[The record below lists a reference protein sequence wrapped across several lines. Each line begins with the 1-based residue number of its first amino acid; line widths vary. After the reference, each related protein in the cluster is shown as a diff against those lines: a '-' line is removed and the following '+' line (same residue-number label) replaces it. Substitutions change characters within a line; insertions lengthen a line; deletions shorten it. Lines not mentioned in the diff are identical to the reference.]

1 MVCFV
6 QYISFFMLCKGRVA
20 IYGMLQ
26 VCLSE
31 DSPAWLD
38 SFQLLLE
45 ICHLLG
51 TEGMF
56 ITVSRVTL
64 AEAKKRLSYIMERA
78 GSKDKKFIQCVL
90 RTPAAQAPFLSCV
103 PRTDREWDHGYTGL
117 PTHPQN
123 HLRAMGAEV
132 TIKKTNNLSPNFS
145 FERKRLVLPT
155 ASFARPVSSQRSAWL
170 PIKQRRFKPSSTCTR
185 SARSTREVQCGTVLT
200 GAERHQPF

>member
-1 MVCFV
+1 MVRFV

-64 AEAKKRLSYIMERA
+64 AEAKKQLSYIMERA
-78 GSKDKKFIQCVL
+78 GSKDKKFIQRVL
-90 RTPAAQAPFLSCV
+90 RTPAVQTPFLSCV
-103 PRTDREWDHGYTGL
+103 SRTDSECDHGYTGL
-117 PTHPQN
+117 PTCPQN
-123 HLRAMGAEV
+123 HLRG
-132 TIKKTNNLSPNFS
+132 
-145 FERKRLVLPT
+145 
-155 ASFARPVSSQRSAWL
+155 
-170 PIKQRRFKPSSTCTR
+170 
-185 SARSTREVQCGTVLT
+185 
-200 GAERHQPF
+200 